1 MPTKRGVAY
10 YTKAVGMIE
19 VSFPESRVFCMF
31 CPLCYSAGLDRAK
44 CSLTGEFIPYPHKM
58 VGRDCIL
65 HIVEEERNGE
75 KTCV

>member
-44 CSLTGEFIPYPHKM
+44 CSLTGEFM